1 MYCLYCLIRFNVRGL
16 NDEGNVANFVE
27 SEQILELLLLLQKYT
42 LSFIAFLRVET
53 CQKIA
58 EETNQPIIPP
68 YDDYNVIAGQ
78 VI

>member
-1 MYCLYCLIRFNVRGL
+1 M
-16 NDEGNVANFVE
+16 
-27 SEQILELLLLLQKYT
+27 ELLLFLQKYT

-78 VI
+78 VT